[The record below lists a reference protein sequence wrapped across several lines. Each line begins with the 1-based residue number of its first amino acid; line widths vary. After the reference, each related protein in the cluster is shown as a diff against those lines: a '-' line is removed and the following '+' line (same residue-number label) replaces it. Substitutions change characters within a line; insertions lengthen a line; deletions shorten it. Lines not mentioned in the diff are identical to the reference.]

1 MTAERPRRVQRRRAK
16 GWRMPANT
24 AQVDRSTLFANPFSV
39 KEDGHDRAVAMHR
52 AWFTGRS
59 IGKVS
64 KQLLQR
70 RKAVLETLPALRGK
84 NLACWSPP
92 PEYGEPDNCHVA
104 YL

>member
-1 MTAERPRRVQRRRAK
+1 VQLRRAK
-16 GWRMPANT
+16 ALAHACNT

-52 AWFTGRS
+52 AWLTGRS

-70 RKAVLETLPALRGK
+70 KQGCAGDLTSTPPQEPGVLVSAP
-84 NLACWSPP
+84 
-92 PEYGEPDNCHVA
+92 
-104 YL
+104 